1 MNRMQKG
8 FFAGVFLL
16 AGISIATA
24 QSSSEDQQE
33 LKLPDDLEITTPDDL
48 TLDSGEDTQEDITIT
63 TTDRYQMQEHRV
75 GNRLDRVTVKWNNG
89 ITEVYQ
95 NERDDTIWFA
105 EEESLGDRPNVR
117 KWRIGSW

>member
-1 MNRMQKG
+1 
-8 FFAGVFLL
+8 
-16 AGISIATA
+16 
-24 QSSSEDQQE
+24 
-33 LKLPDDLEITTPDDL
+33 
-48 TLDSGEDTQEDITIT
+48 
-63 TTDRYQMQEHRV
+63 MQEHRV